1 MISVRIVFLGGL
13 GEIGRNCF
21 CLEVD
26 GRILVVD
33 CGIMFPD
40 ADMPGIDLVL
50 PDFTYLRDN
59 ADRVEA
65 VVLTHAHEDHAGGL
79 AFLLRDISVP
89 IYGSALSL
97 ALGAEPHRGSG
108 HARSHRADP
117 GRRRPAVTHRPDR
130 VPVHPGHALG
140 AARLCGRVLHA
151 RGHDP
156 PHRRLQARPHSG
168 RRPPHRPRDV
178 GELAR
183 QDGGIRLLMSD
194 STNAE
199 RPGFTPSESTV
210 GVAMRP
216 LFREHPDKRFIVASF
231 ASHLHRVEQVAEAA
245 IAHGRKVAFV
255 GRSMMQ
261 NVSMARE
268 RGFIDLP
275 AYAVIDIEETAR
287 YAAGDVCIICTG
299 SQGEPM
305 TALSLMAADEHK
317 YVKVSPDDVVVIS
330 AHAIPGNE
338 SNVSHVIDSM
348 YRAGAEVVH
357 DRTSPVHVSGHAS
370 QEELK
375 FVLSLLQPEW
385 FIPVHGEYRHLV
397 HHAHLAHEV
406 GVGDDNVY
414 HLRGRRRG
422 HDHRRRRRSGTARGP
437 AGYMYVDGIV
447 GDVSHGVLRDRRMLS
462 EEGVVVVIVT
472 VDAATGEIVTG
483 PEIVT
488 RGWVYAPEAD
498 DLIEDAKDVVARR
511 DRESRGRGQHRLRH
525 DAAALPQVARPLH
538 RRAHPPASAG
548 DPRRHGD
555 LSSGEHRRRPLRPAR
570 PRHRWRQRSG
580 HRDLPGARARG
591 AFVWV
596 NDIFEDRA
604 AAVARIS
611 AATRTASG
619 QGRRHEPAQDH
630 AHPRGHRPGRHPG
643 EQRRHPDHR
652 LR

>member
-1 MISVRIVFLGGL
+1 MSVRIVFLGGL

-21 CLEVD
+21 CIEVD

-65 VVLTHAHEDHAGGL
+65 VLLTHAHEDHAGGL
-79 AFLLRDISVP
+79 AFLLRDVSVP

-97 ALGAEPHRGSG
+97 AL
-108 HARSHRADP
+108 ARNRIDEAGMLDRTEFITVTDGERVRIGP
-117 GRRRPAVTHRPDR
+117 IDCQFIPVTHS
-130 VPVHPGHALG
+130 VPHGFAIAFFTPEGTIVHTGDFKLDLTPVDGRHTDLAL
-140 AARLCGRVLHA
+140 L
-151 RGHDP
+151 
-156 PHRRLQARPHSG
+156 
-168 RRPPHRPRDV
+168 

-183 QDGGIRLLMSD
+183 RDGGIRLLLSD

-199 RPGFTPSESTV
+199 RAGFTPSEATV
-210 GVAMRP
+210 GAAMRA
-216 LFREHPDKRFIVASF
+216 LFREHADKRFIIASF
-231 ASHLHRVEQVAEAA
+231 ASHLHRVEQVAQAA

-255 GRSMMQ
+255 GRSMLQ

-287 YAAGDVCIICTG
+287 YAPGDVCIICTG

-305 TALSLMAADEHK
+305 SALSLMAAHEHK
-317 YVKVSPDDVVVIS
+317 YVKVSEDDVVVIS

-338 SNVSHVIDSM
+338 SNVSRVIDSL

-375 FVLSLLQPEW
+375 FMLSLLSPEW
-385 FIPVHGEYRHLV
+385 FVPVHGEYRHLV
-397 HHAHLAHEV
+397 HHAQLAHEV
-406 GVGDDNVY
+406 GVPDDNVIVCED
-414 HLRGRRRG
+414 GDVVTINDDGAEVERR
-422 HDHRRRRRSGTARGP
+422 AVP

-447 GDVSHGVLRDRRMLS
+447 GDVSRGVLRDRRMLS

-472 VDAATGEIVTG
+472 VDSKTGEIVTG

-488 RGWVYAPEAD
+488 RGWVYAPEAE
-498 DLIEDAKDVVARR
+498 DLLEDAKQVV
-511 DRESRGRGQHRLRH
+511 RESIAK
-525 DAAALPQVARPLH
+525 AAVEGAT
-538 RRAHPPASAG
+538 
-548 DPRRHGD
+548 DFETMRRHCRKSLARFID
-555 LSSGEHRRRPLRPAR
+555 ERTRRRP
-570 PRHRWRQRSG
+570 
-580 HRDLPGARARG
+580 
-591 AFVWV
+591 
-596 NDIFEDRA
+596 
-604 AAVARIS
+604 AVIPVVM
-611 AATRTASG
+611 
-619 QGRRHEPAQDH
+619 EV
-630 AHPRGHRPGRHPG
+630 
-643 EQRRHPDHR
+643 
-652 LR
+652 